1 MLVKA
6 FLVLAGVI
14 GIGLGG
20 TILLAPL
27 SFYAGYG
34 LDLTGQITLLNEMR
48 SHGLSLMALG
58 GIIVGG
64 VFVPRLA
71 NLSLLAATGLY
82 LSYGV
87 SRLIAVALDGRPADG
102 LLVATAIELA
112 IGSLGLV
119 LYLRHRNRTALA
131 AA

>member
-6 FLVLAGVI
+6 FLALAGVI

-20 TILLAPL
+20 LILLVPL
-27 SFYAGYG
+27 PFYAGYG
-34 LDLTGQITLLNEMR
+34 LDLAGQVTLLNEMR
-48 SHGLSLMALG
+48 SHGISLMVLG
-58 GIIVGG
+58 GIIASGA
-64 VFVPRLA
+64 FVPRLA
-71 NLSLLAATGLY
+71 SFSLLAATGLY

-102 LLVATAIELA
+102 LLLATAIELA
-112 IGSLGLV
+112 IGGLGLV
-119 LYLRHRNRTALA
+119 LYLRNRTVLA